1 MEGAEL
7 VPVDAALPDSMRS
20 WAAPA
25 IDLAALY
32 PGLAAAGDLGPRTP
46 PAAPSS
52 QRNGNG
58 AAGQWQR
65 VTLRLPTQVTG
76 S

>member
-1 MEGAEL
+1 M
-7 VPVDAALPDSMRS
+7 PVDAALPDSMRS

-46 PAAPSS
+46 PAALSS
-52 QRNGNG
+52 PRSAGETATALLANGS
-58 AAGQWQR
+58 A
-65 VTLRLPTQVTG
+65 
-76 S
+76 